1 MIKHIFKQIWAQRA
15 VNAWLWAEL
24 IVVSVCLS
32 YVVDYLY
39 TTGRT
44 YFSPLGFNT
53 EHVYRVS
60 IGSVSNASKEFLAGQ
75 SDSLS
80 VAHCF
85 DILTRLR
92 AYPGVEAASV
102 SVSSHPYNQSSSDGS
117 RGIDTIWVHGHM
129 FMVSPEFFR
138 VFRVTDKQGQIE
150 PLVSASTQPG
160 AFIMS
165 ADAERKFA
173 DSGIKALGTAVKKWG
188 EEEPTLK
195 TVAICSEMRF
205 NEFYDAYPTYY
216 MCNSEVNI
224 FKGYG
229 AHAEYCI
236 RVRPEADDAAFLANF
251 RKAMKTQLRLGN
263 FYLMD
268 VTSFADIRDNYF
280 RSNGVIND
288 VKTRIAG
295 LAFLLVNIFLGV
307 IGTFWIRTQQRRGE
321 MGLRLALGSTR
332 DGIRGLLVGEGL
344 MLLVLAMIPVVLID
358 ANVVHF
364 GLLEEEGEES
374 TFTVVRFLMDM
385 GITFFLMAMMIVV
398 GILLPARQAMKI
410 KPAEALHEQ

>member
-15 VNAWLWAEL
+15 VNVWLWAEL
-24 IVVSVCLS
+24 VVVSVCLS

-44 YFSPLGFNT
+44 YFSPLGFNV
-53 EHVYRVS
+53 EHVYKVS
-60 IGSVSNASKEFLAGQ
+60 IGSVSSASRAYEAGE
-75 SDSLS
+75 SDSLYLERC
-80 VAHCF
+80 A

-102 SVSSHPYNQSSSDGS
+102 SSGSHPYNQSNATGTH
-117 RGIDTIWVHGHM
+117 GIDTTWVHACIFH
-129 FMVSPEFFR
+129 VSPEFFR
-138 VFRVTDKQGQIE
+138 VFRVVDKQGQID
-150 PLVSASTQPG
+150 PLVSAAAQPR
-160 AFIMS
+160 ALIMS
-165 ADAERKFA
+165 AEAERKFA
-173 DSGIKALGTAVKKWG
+173 DAGVKALGGEMKTWG
-188 EEEPTLK
+188 QEVPSLK
-195 TVAICSEMRF
+195 VTSICSDVRF
-205 NEFYDAYPTYY
+205 NDFADIYPVYYTCKSEKEIFENSGSYAEF
-216 MCNSEVNI
+216 
-224 FKGYG
+224 
-229 AHAEYCI
+229 CI
-236 RVRPEADDAAFLANF
+236 RVRPEADNGNFLKDF

-263 FYLMD
+263 FYLME
-268 VTSFADIRDNYF
+268 VTSFDDIRTNYY
-280 RSNGVIND
+280 RSNGVINN

-321 MGLRLALGSTR
+321 MGLRLALGSTYG
-332 DGIRGLLVGEGL
+332 GIRRLLVGEGL
-344 MLLVLAMIPVVLID
+344 MLLVLAIIPVVLID

-374 TFTVVRFLMDM
+374 TFTVMRFLMDM